1 MSRVRH
7 KTYKTSYFFSHKDLN
22 RDFLSFYDKKD
33 VDSGAD
39 INTIFSTREHETQL
53 VMRWILDHPFVLSAN
68 FHDGAVLANV
78 SFLLAPLTNI
88 YIQIL
93 KFT

>member
-1 MSRVRH
+1 MTKNIFLNNVN
-7 KTYKTSYFFSHKDLN
+7 TNYFFSQQDLN

-39 INTIFSTREHETQL
+39 INSIFATREHETQL

-88 YIQIL
+88 YIQML
-93 KFT
+93 